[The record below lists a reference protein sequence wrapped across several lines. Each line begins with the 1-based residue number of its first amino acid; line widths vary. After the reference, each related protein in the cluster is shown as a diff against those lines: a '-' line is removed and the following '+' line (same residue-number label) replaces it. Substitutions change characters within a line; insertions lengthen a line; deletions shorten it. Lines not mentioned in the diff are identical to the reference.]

1 MTTRIGVAGVTV
13 GHATNSEAHTGC
25 TVVLVPGGA
34 VASID
39 VRGGAPGTRESDI
52 LAPHSSV
59 NEVHAVLLTGG
70 SAFGLAAADGV
81 VSYLEERGHGYR
93 TPYAQVPLVAAAVIY
108 DLGVGQP
115 HVRPRPEGGYRAAAA
130 AGTEV
135 EEGSVGVGTG
145 ATIGKI
151 LGSEGWMK
159 GGFGVA
165 SVGLPGGVTVTAL
178 TVVNAFGDVLAEDGS
193 VLAGARVPGS
203 EAGLS
208 DRATR
213 PRAFAGSGSGRA
225 AAAAGSGSERAT
237 SAACEVESVATDSLF
252 LDTAR
257 YLLSLEDHPRFNNHI
272 EHTTLSV
279 VVTDAR
285 LDKMQCW
292 QVARMAHDGFARAIS
307 PVHTPVDGDAVFV
320 LSVGTL
326 ASNVFQVGVAAA
338 DAAATGIRRAVTLA
352 RGLPGVPALADL

>member
-1 MTTRIGVAGVTV
+1 MAASVGVAGVTV
-13 GHATNSEAHTGC
+13 GHATNIEAHTGC
-25 TVVLVPGGA
+25 TVVLTPGGA

-59 NEVHAVLLTGG
+59 SEVHAVLLTGG

-93 TPYAQVPLVAAAVIY
+93 TPYASVPLVTAAVIY

-115 HVRPRPEGGYRAAAA
+115 HVRPRPEDGYRAAAA
-130 AGTEV
+130 AGTEI
-135 EEGSVGVGTG
+135 EEGSVGVGAG
-145 ATIGKI
+145 ATVGKI
-151 LGSEGWMK
+151 LGEDGWMK

-165 SVGLPGGVTVTAL
+165 GVNLPGGVTVTAL

-193 VLAGARVPGS
+193 VLAGAR
-203 EAGLS
+203 AL
-208 DRATR
+208 
-213 PRAFAGSGSGRA
+213 GSGATAGARA
-225 AAAAGSGSERAT
+225 AQATAAAGGGEPMPGGP
-237 SAACEVESVATDSLF
+237 VF
-252 LDTAR
+252 LDTHR
-257 YLLSLEDHPRFNNHI
+257 YLLSLEDHPRFSNRI

-285 LDKMQCW
+285 LDKTQCW

-326 ASNVFQVGVAAA
+326 ESNVFQVGAAAA
-338 DAAATGIRRAVTLA
+338 DAAAAGIRRAVTLA
-352 RGLPGVPALADL
+352 RGLPGVPARAEL